1 MQKLDEIQQKL
12 PTLAAEIAQRVAEAV
27 MAEIDSGWSA
37 NTPSEPGEAPAIVSG
52 NLAGSIT
59 IEQRGNAEVRVGST
73 ASYAPFLEF
82 GTSEIEMRPWLRP
95 AVERVRGQLSQILR
109 EIVTWMC

>member
-12 PTLAAEIAQRVAEAV
+12 PTLAAEIAHHVAEAV

-37 NTPSEPGEAPAIVSG
+37 NAPSEPDEAPAIVSG

-59 IEQRGNAEVRVGST
+59 IEQVGNSEIRVGST

-82 GTSEIEMRPWLRP
+82 GTSDMVQR
-95 AVERVRGQLSQILR
+95 
-109 EIVTWMC
+109 